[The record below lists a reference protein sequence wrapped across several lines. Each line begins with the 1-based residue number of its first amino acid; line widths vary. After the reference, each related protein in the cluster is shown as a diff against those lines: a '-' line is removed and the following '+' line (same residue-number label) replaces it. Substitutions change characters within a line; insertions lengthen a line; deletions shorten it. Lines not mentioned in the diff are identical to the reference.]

1 MGCVELRSGYN
12 SGMSKSLET
21 IARPDDHELVTKGY
35 LRNEFSAFRVEFK
48 KELKEELVTEITEMV
63 DLKLQ
68 GMMDILMREMRIIRE
83 DIKIYRAE
91 FKEYQ
96 INQDRHISSLESRVD
111 VLEIIN

>member
-48 KELKEELVTEITEMV
+48 KELVSEITEMV

-68 GMMDILMREMRIIRE
+68 AMMDILMKEMRLIRE

-96 INQDRHISSLESRVD
+96 INQDCRISSLESRVD

>member
-1 MGCVELRSGYN
+1 MGCVELRSRYN
-12 SGMSKSLET
+12 SGMNMSPET
-21 IARPDDHELVTKGY
+21 TVRPDDHEVVTKGY
-35 LRNEFSAFRVEFK
+35 LRNEFKAEVT
-48 KELKEELVTEITEMV
+48 TEITEMM

-68 GMMDILMREMRIIRE
+68 AMMDILMKEMRMIRE

-96 INQDRHISSLESRVD
+96 INQDRRISSLESRVD